1 MLVDFAVSTSC
12 TKIPETTKDINQSY
26 IQYPPNA
33 TRGGLP
39 VGCRG
44 AHSHPL
50 LVSSTTLKKTWVFHI
65 LVVNTTYYIETTR
78 EKISKQVLGNALPVA
93 DTRWGGGGGARSG
106 QSVIAPGK
114 INVGLIPKTLRVN
127 YENSTTPLPLPPPN
141 VTRHKHFKG
150 IFICLTSY
158 GN

>member
-1 MLVDFAVSTSC
+1 MTINDFTPMLVDFAVSTSC
-12 TKIPETTKDINQSY
+12 TKILETTKDINQSY

-50 LVSSTTLKKTWVFHI
+50 LVSSTPLKKTWVFHI

-93 DTRWGGGGGARSG
+93 DTRWGGGGTQWAAGYSPRKNKS
-106 QSVIAPGK
+106 
-114 INVGLIPKTLRVN
+114 VGLIPKTLRVN
-127 YENSTTPLPLPPPN
+127 CENSTTPPSPSQRDPSQ
-141 VTRHKHFKG
+141 TFQ
-150 IFICLTSY
+150 
-158 GN
+158 GNFLYV